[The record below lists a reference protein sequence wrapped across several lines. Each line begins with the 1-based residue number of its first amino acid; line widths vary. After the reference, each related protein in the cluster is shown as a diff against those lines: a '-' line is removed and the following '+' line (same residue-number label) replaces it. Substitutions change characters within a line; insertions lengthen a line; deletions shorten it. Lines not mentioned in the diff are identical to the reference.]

1 MGIVLRV
8 TSGPHQ
14 GQEYRI
20 DESGRFV
27 VGRSMRAAFPMAQD
41 SALSRDHFELD
52 HSPPV
57 CHLVDLGSTNGT
69 KVNGLRVERVL
80 LREGD
85 TVAAG
90 DSAFRVHYTEDQ
102 GSSAVEG
109 RCAGCAALLDAGVGL
124 IGSGSADG
132 WRTAAPAGV
141 SAQAPPLLL
150 CERCEDRR
158 RQFPETS
165 PDYLIE
171 ELIGEG
177 GMGQVY
183 RARQV
188 SRNRR
193 VAIKMML
200 ANSTAGDRAVDYFHR
215 EIQALR
221 DMLMPGGRCHPG
233 IVEFY
238 ELFQYEGHLQLVMEY
253 VDGKNALDWLRSLK
267 GPLPIESAARIGQS
281 LLSALAYAHSRGYV
295 HRDIKPSNLLVMG
308 PVHRPR
314 LKLSDFGL
322 AKSLVDSR
330 IFANLTGQGE
340 VAGSIGFLSPEHI
353 LKFGEVREPADIY
366 CAGATL
372 FFLLT
377 EKYPFLGFDPRRND
391 SYEMILENPPIP
403 LRAFRPDAPEG
414 LEKVLLKGAE
424 EEARRPMEVGLGHVA
439 CPQAVCTA
447 TLGLRRLR
455 PGSVRGELRPVSRR
469 NPCFGLV
476 LGPLVR

>member
-8 TSGPHQ
+8 TSGPHE
-14 GQEYRI
+14 GQELGI
-20 DESGRFV
+20 DHSGRFV
-27 VGRSMRAAFPMAQD
+27 VGRSARTAFPIAQD
-41 SALSRDHFELD
+41 LALSREHFHLD
-52 HSPPV
+52 HAPPV

-85 TVAAG
+85 IISAG
-90 DSAFRVHYTEDQ
+90 DSEFRFHYTEAE
-102 GSSAVEG
+102 GASTVEG
-109 RCAGCAALLDAGVGL
+109 FCAGCGGRLEAEAPRYR
-124 IGSGSADG
+124 SAEG
-132 WRTAAPAGV
+132 PHPGGILAAPL
-141 SAQAPPLLL
+141 PLQPVLL
-150 CERCEDRR
+150 CERCEEHR
-158 RQFPETS
+158 RQFPETG

-171 ELIGEG
+171 EQIGEG

-183 RARQV
+183 RARQI

-200 ANSTAGDRAVDYFHR
+200 ANSTAGDKAMDYFRR

-221 DMLMPGGRCHPG
+221 DMLMPSGKCHPS

-238 ELFQYEGHLQLVMEY
+238 DLFQVEGHLQLVMEY
-253 VDGKNALDWLRSLK
+253 VDGKNALEWLRSLK
-267 GPLPIESAARIGQS
+267 APLPIASAAQIGQT

-295 HRDIKPSNLLVMG
+295 HRDIKPSNLLMMG
-308 PVHRPR
+308 PVHRPC

-322 AKSLVDSR
+322 AKSLVDSQV
-330 IFANLTGQGE
+330 FANLTRQGE
-340 VAGSIGFLSPEHI
+340 VGGSIGFLSPEHI

-377 EKYPFLGFDPRRND
+377 EKYPFLEFDPRRND
-391 SYEMILENPPIP
+391 AYEIILENPPVP

-414 LEKVLLKGAE
+414 LERVLAKALKKKPSDRWKSAS
-424 EEARRPMEVGLGHVA
+424 AMW
-439 CPQAVCTA
+439 QA
-447 TLGLRRLR
+447 LR
-455 PGSVRGELRPVSRR
+455 PYAPPRSS
-469 NPCFGLV
+469 
-476 LGPLVR
+476 

>member
-8 TSGPHQ
+8 TSGPHE

-20 DESGRFV
+20 DQNGRFV
-27 VGRSMRAAFPMAQD
+27 IGRSARAAFAMAQD
-41 SALSRDHFELD
+41 CALSRDHFQLEHD
-52 HSPPV
+52 PPV

-85 TVAAG
+85 TISAG
-90 DSAFRVHYTEDQ
+90 DSEFHVHYTED
-102 GSSAVEG
+102 EG
-109 RCAGCAALLDAGVGL
+109 ASTMEGGCAGCGARLEVGVGVQR
-124 IGSGSADG
+124 SRPADG
-132 WRTAAPAGV
+132 SKEAEIPTAPV
-141 SAQAPPLLL
+141 SAQPVLL
-150 CERCEDRR
+150 CERCEERR

-171 ELIGEG
+171 EQIGEG

-183 RARQV
+183 RARQI

-200 ANSTAGDRAVDYFHR
+200 ANSTAGDKAVNYFHR

-221 DMLMPGGRCHPG
+221 DMLMPSGKCHPS

-238 ELFQYEGHLQLVMEY
+238 DLFQVEGHLQLVMEY
-253 VDGKNALDWLRSLK
+253 VDGKNALEWLRTLK
-267 GPLPIESAARIGQS
+267 EPLPIESAARIGQA
-281 LLSALAYAHSRGYV
+281 LMSALSYAHSRGYV
-295 HRDIKPSNLLVMG
+295 HRDIKPSNLLMMG

-322 AKSLVDSR
+322 AKSLVDGR
-330 IFANLTGQGE
+330 VFANLTGQGE
-340 VAGSIGFLSPEHI
+340 VGGSIGFLSPEHI

-391 SYEMILENPPIP
+391 SYEMVLENPPIP

-414 LEKVLLKGAE
+414 LERVLLKALKKKPGDRWKSAS
-424 EEARRPMEVGLGHVA
+424 AMW
-439 CPQAVCTA
+439 QA
-447 TLGLRRLR
+447 LR
-455 PGSVRGELRPVSRR
+455 PFAPPRSA
-469 NPCFGLV
+469 
-476 LGPLVR
+476 